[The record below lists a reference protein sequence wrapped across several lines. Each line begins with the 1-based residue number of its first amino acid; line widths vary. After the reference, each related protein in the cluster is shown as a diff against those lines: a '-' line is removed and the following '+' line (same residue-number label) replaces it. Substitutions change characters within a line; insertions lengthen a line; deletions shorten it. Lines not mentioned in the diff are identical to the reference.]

1 MAEKIIFFFYI
12 LFIKIWSSGE
22 NKKNKYKK
30 YLYYLFYLFSQ
41 ELQILINKINK
52 INIYFIYFLFFYYVY
67 FILEVRVEKIWLRKI
82 LGNMHLVT
90 IWNVCWGRTV
100 TVMENVVK
108 HKSSRYSG
116 RIGFNKCPEILFSE
130 PKKGLIR
137 TLVENSMV
145 NSSHK
150 SMQINSKVKNAK
162 TKKPQK
168 PTSQNNVK
176 YIPSICI
183 TLNLFHIFFLQKSF
197 AKMTL
202 LQNIYFYLRSH
213 WEKFCFSFMV
223 FTFCSK
229 GLKGHKLIQV
239 PHANFF
245 TFLTTFNIPSVST
258 IRFTE
263 IRKSYHTSFGAF
275 LMHFWCT
282 FPFFYILLILQKS
295 TKKIM
300 QNLLDQ

>member
-1 MAEKIIFFFYI
+1 MLKTY
-12 LFIKIWSSGE
+12 
-22 NKKNKYKK
+22 
-30 YLYYLFYLFSQ
+30 
-41 ELQILINKINK
+41 
-52 INIYFIYFLFFYYVY
+52 
-67 FILEVRVEKIWLRKI
+67 
-82 LGNMHLVT
+82 
-90 IWNVCWGRTV
+90 
-100 TVMENVVK
+100 
-108 HKSSRYSG
+108 
-116 RIGFNKCPEILFSE
+116 
-130 PKKGLIR
+130 
-137 TLVENSMV
+137 V
-145 NSSHK
+145 NSSHQ

-245 TFLTTFNIPSVST
+245 TFLNNICIFILLLISNS
-258 IRFTE
+258 
-263 IRKSYHTSFGAF
+263 RKFENLSHIFWHIFDAF
-275 LMHFWCT
+275 LMHLFQDFGRTGRT
-282 FPFFYILLILQKS
+282 FVSALLVYFHS
-295 TKKIM
+295 TVTCSLNRQISTGLGKA
-300 QNLLDQ
+300 